1 MGASGYDL
9 SLTDNGVLARE
20 LTEAR
25 KKKASEGPAPKFES
39 HWLPVGL
46 KSPYSDPPPGLGD
59 GARAFLRQV
68 ELHLCGEGF

>member
-25 KKKASEGPAPKFES
+25 KKKASEGPAPKF
-39 HWLPVGL
+39 
-46 KSPYSDPPPGLGD
+46 
-59 GARAFLRQV
+59 
-68 ELHLCGEGF
+68 